1 MSIGHKK
8 RTGED
13 TKKADNG
20 RAWSCHVV
28 IRLGTGEQCEKERII
43 VFIHVSICEFSR
55 RIGGTTAYQG
65 TSESLS

>member
-1 MSIGHKK
+1 MSRGDKV
-8 RTGED
+8 R
-13 TKKADNG
+13 
-20 RAWSCHVV
+20 
-28 IRLGTGEQCEKERII
+28 TGEQCEKERII